1 MCVPSGVTEVE
12 KRAVLEA
19 TLRAGAKEVYLVS
32 EPMAAAIGCGLD
44 ISQPSANMIV
54 DIGGGTTDIAV
65 ISLKGEVVS
74 HSLRIG
80 GSHFEEAIIRHVKRT
95 HNLAIGERTAEEIKI
110 KIGTAYPTENRYL
123 EVRGRD
129 QVSGLPAN
137 VMLSSHDLHVSLAE
151 PITNIIDAIKS
162 VLEITPPELAADIVD
177 KGIILTGGGAL
188 LDGLAYL
195 INQETYVPV
204 HVADNPITC
213 VARGC
218 GKLLEMLDGMQSVLV
233 SSRAYA

>member
-1 MCVPSGVTEVE
+1 M
-12 KRAVLEA
+12 
-19 TLRAGAKEVYLVS
+19 
-32 EPMAAAIGCGLD
+32 
-44 ISQPSANMIV
+44 
-54 DIGGGTTDIAV
+54 
-65 ISLKGEVVS
+65 
-74 HSLRIG
+74 
-80 GSHFEEAIIRHVKRT
+80 KRT